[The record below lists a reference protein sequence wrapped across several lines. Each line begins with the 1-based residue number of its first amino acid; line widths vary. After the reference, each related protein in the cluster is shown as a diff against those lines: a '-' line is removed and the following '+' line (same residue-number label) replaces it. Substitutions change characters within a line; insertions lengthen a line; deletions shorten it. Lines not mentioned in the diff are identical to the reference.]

1 MTTLLTFR
9 DSVKAFCSRYDYII
23 TPILKFIL
31 ALVLFC
37 NINDQIGYMPIL
49 QNKVVVA
56 LLSGIC
62 AFLPLEIMAGIGG
75 VMIILNSAKVSLDAT
90 LVGLALMLIFYFGYA
105 RFSPKT
111 GIIALLVPLCYRLH
125 IIYALPIILGFSIG
139 PAAIIPAVFGVILYY
154 YGISMG
160 ELMNLLSASAAAAAE
175 EEEAVQGYQ
184 YIMTSLVD
192 NHLMLLIFVVFAC
205 VILVTYGIYRASFSN
220 SWIVAF
226 LVGGF
231 LNVVLFLVGGVTSSV
246 EVEIAPIF
254 VGSLVGIV
262 LAVVCQFGKGIVDYQ
277 RTELLQFEDDEY
289 YYYVKAIPKLSVAES
304 NKNVKRINSKTQN

>member
-23 TPILKFIL
+23 VPLLKFVL
-31 ALVLFC
+31 SLVLFL
-37 NINDQIGYMPIL
+37 NINSQMGYVSIL
-49 QNKVVVA
+49 KNKLVIVLIA
-56 LLSGIC
+56 GIC
-62 AFLPLEIMAGIGG
+62 AFLPLEIMVGIGG
-75 VMIILNSAKVSLDAT
+75 VMIILDSAKVSLDAA

-105 RFSPKT
+105 RFSPKL
-111 GIIALLVPLCYRLH
+111 GLISLLVPLCYSCH
-125 IIYALPIILGFSIG
+125 VIYALPIVLGFTVG

-154 YGISMG
+154 YGIGLG
-160 ELMNLLSASAAAAAE
+160 ELLNLLSASAATTE
-175 EEEAVQGYQ
+175 EESVQGYQ
-184 YIMTSLVD
+184 YIIASLMD
-192 NHLMLLIFVVFAC
+192 NRLMLLIFVVFTC

-226 LVGGF
+226 LLGGF

-254 VGSLVGIV
+254 VGSIVGV
-262 LAVVCQFGKGIVDYQ
+262 LIAVVCQFGKGIVDYQ

-304 NKNVKRINSKTQN
+304 NKNVKRINSKTHN